1 MISLHSLKGL
11 NIAAGNLA
19 HERNHGE
26 RIFCQIDLAPEKCD
40 TRAIFFGLVQKFET
54 VTCCASPTA
63 EYAHRNARVK
73 GRQLFQ
79 CFRAVVGDFQKLRP
93 VSFGNTSKTAHNAVI
108 NIMGNLRWIDPAID
122 VGIEHFQKIF
132 EIMARRIFAECAEM
146 LQRCVVIGEIIVEG
160 NRVEPEISS
169 RQHARKRSSA
179 EGAARLLGIISAAHH
194 PDIRRVIGANGRL
207 DSAVFENALLDQR
220 FQIGGRKQHD
230 INDILFDD
238 SADIFQKLRPRDKAC
253 GGAILVPFWPAAG
266 NARPHIAIL
275 RIGNNEITALI
286 LARADT
292 GEFLIKSVHF

>member
-1 MISLHSLKGL
+1 
-11 NIAAGNLA
+11 
-19 HERNHGE
+19 
-26 RIFCQIDLAPEKCD
+26 
-40 TRAIFFGLVQKFET
+40 
-54 VTCCASPTA
+54 
-63 EYAHRNARVK
+63 
-73 GRQLFQ
+73 
-79 CFRAVVGDFQKLRP
+79 
-93 VSFGNTSKTAHNAVI
+93 
-108 NIMGNLRWIDPAID
+108 
-122 VGIEHFQKIF
+122 
-132 EIMARRIFAECAEM
+132 M

-207 DSAVFENALLDQR
+207 DSAVFENTLLDQR

-253 GGAILVPFWPAAG
+253 GGAILVPFRPAAG

-275 RIGNNEITALI
+275 SIGNNEITALI